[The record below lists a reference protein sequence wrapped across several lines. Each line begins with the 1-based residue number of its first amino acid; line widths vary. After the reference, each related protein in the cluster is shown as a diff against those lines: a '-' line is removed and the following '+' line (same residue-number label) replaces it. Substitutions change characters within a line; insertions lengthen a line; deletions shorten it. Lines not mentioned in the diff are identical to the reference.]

1 MHSLWDVLDDDA
13 QELVRRHA
21 AAKSLA
27 ELLRTTVN
35 TRKGEFEWIERRLS
49 PRLRG
54 RWLVSRTTP
63 NPTSRDSCT
72 LHLDLS
78 VPVGLG
84 YLSTVMGP
92 SNLWKVTRDFSRAAG
107 LEFTPRADEI
117 FGSTSMAHS
126 VYACTEIEPPYPCS
140 RTSLHQSPLV
150 HSANAPRSIVR
161 TAFGSN
167 GSLTIRTRAR
177 R

>member
-35 TRKGEFEWIERRLS
+35 TRKDEFEWIERRLS

-54 RWLVSRTTP
+54 RWLVSRPTTP
-63 NPTSRDSCT
+63 NPTRDSCT

-92 SNLWKVTRDFSRAAG
+92 NNLWKVTRDFSRAAG

-117 FGSTSMAHS
+117 FGSTSMAHG
-126 VYACTEIEPPYPCS
+126 VYLMQKSNPPIPCS
-140 RTSLHQSPLV
+140 H
-150 HSANAPRSIVR
+150 
-161 TAFGSN
+161 TAFLAPTPSCTL
-167 GSLTIRTRAR
+167 LTPRVRLCLQLLDQMAV
-177 R
+177 